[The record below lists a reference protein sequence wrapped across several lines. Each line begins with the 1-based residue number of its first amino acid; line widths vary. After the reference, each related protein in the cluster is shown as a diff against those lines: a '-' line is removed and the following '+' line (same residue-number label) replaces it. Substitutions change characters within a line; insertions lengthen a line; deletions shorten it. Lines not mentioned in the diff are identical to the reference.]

1 VIENDAPVPSEGET
15 QPPRAAE
22 VESQPSAALEPEAS
36 GAERERPMIS
46 RKPSS
51 RTALLLMTALTI
63 LVVDQVSKAAVR
75 EFLLSRGTNSV
86 PLLDGWVRITYVENS
101 GAAFGLL
108 QDQTFLFVLIG
119 MIVVVGILFG
129 HRFLPTHRV
138 TMALCL
144 GLQLG
149 GASGNLIDRIR
160 HDGHVF
166 DFIHVPPWP
175 VFNVA
180 DSAIVVGVII
190 LAYHLLF
197 TSTKTQP
204 EGGDPGK

>member
-1 VIENDAPVPSEGET
+1 MI
-15 QPPRAAE
+15 
-22 VESQPSAALEPEAS
+22 ALAVVGIDQAS
-36 GAERERPMIS
+36 
-46 RKPSS
+46 K
-51 RTALLLMTALTI
+51 
-63 LVVDQVSKAAVR
+63 VAVR

-86 PLLDGWVRITYVENS
+86 PVFGEWVRITYVENA

-108 QDQTFLFVLIG
+108 QNQTFLFILIG
-119 MIVVVGILFG
+119 AIVVTGILFG
-129 HRFLPTHRV
+129 HRFLPTHKA

-149 GASGNLIDRIR
+149 GASGNLIDRLR

-166 DFIHVPPWP
+166 DFIHVGSFP

-197 TSTKTQP
+197 TTTRTQL
-204 EGGDPGK
+204 EGSDSGQ